1 MSYVDSICIKFLS
14 PSVIIYGRGN
24 SLFIQREKLKE
35 SLQLKTYD
43 KIHKISFIDCGNNA
57 HEIVCS
63 AGRDILLTKVVD
75 NKFQG
80 TGSITRFND
89 WISSI
94 KYLKDGIAI
103 ITRHNIAAL
112 LELEDNKLIIKKKFK
127 CDDNST
133 LYCSFIHGN
142 AWKDLIFFSG
152 TALGELIIWKKD
164 ELSKESTTLYQKSTH
179 NGVIFSVSY
188 DEDYHGIVTASDDRS
203 IKVYRPNESFSELKE
218 LSQLFGHTSRVFVC
232 KIIKYNEEVKFISA
246 GEDSNICFWTENG
259 TLQSKKNISAS
270 GGIWDLDYDLK
281 NNRIVTSSSTGKL
294 NQFLLDKIFHEVY
307 SQEVIST
314 REHVEP
320 SKLIYLENGT
330 LCAIDSRTQ
339 IYTKMS
345 TNNQWIKV
353 EHPYISQKIV
363 AMDVFKNRL
372 FLAVKSS
379 ILIFDYSQIY
389 EKLNFTFELNVDEK
403 FPLPQESNYIR
414 AIHVL
419 NRNEIFLSDVYGSCM
434 VVNVESKVVKN
445 LFKIPKS
452 IEPWTTSVEKID
464 DYWIIADRVGSL
476 YLYRNDENDLSTFQM
491 PIQKLSKLHG
501 LTGVTTIRSMD
512 NDFIKTTGNDGTI
525 KTLHLNRKTSQL
537 EFCQLERTHVHFIEK
552 IREYND
558 ESYIHGFNDN
568 FFVMYKDREIIYE
581 HKCGGRHRHWDVTLI
596 NKDDCKVQFAYIY
609 KKQVHCVEFY
619 LNNFKIDTPIN
630 DKSNII
636 WHTKP
641 CNVLKVIDDSGILI
655 SGGED
660 TILKFTK
667 IEMMEDGNVL
677 YTKIADINSHISSIK
692 AIVTWRE
699 NDEEKGDDLN
709 IISLGSRAQIVMTKV
724 IKMKYV
730 KEEINFMLTNSL
742 LCGNSKETTFDTET
756 RFTCAFFDVKRRHL
770 FVGCSDGYLRVF
782 KLQHNEFS
790 SSLKPFI
797 ESFYGKCIL
806 HITMIK
812 SFILTMATDGIVCF
826 WYFNEMQ
833 EEEIEHRHN
842 LNELK
847 IIHKLQHNQNGIN
860 CFDVFTINDDHY
872 KIATSGDDTGLYV
885 TEFET
890 VDNSLIKCYK
900 TIYSYGIHIAQVT
913 GIKFITSDKLL
924 TVSVDQTLCKVE
936 IKSDKFTIIDKK
948 FTCISDVKGFSF
960 FNENLIFVHGAG
972 LEAIKYF

>member
-1 MSYVDSICIKFLS
+1 MSYVDSICIKFLN
-14 PSVIIYGRGN
+14 PSLVIYGRGN
-24 SLFIQREKLKE
+24 NLFIQNENIKE
-35 SLQLKTYD
+35 NLQLKTYD
-43 KIHKISFIDCGNNA
+43 KIHKISFLDCGDGIYD
-57 HEIVCS
+57 IVCS
-63 AGRDILLTKVVD
+63 AGRDILLTRVVN

-80 TGSITRFND
+80 PGLLTRFND

-94 KYLKDGIAI
+94 QYLKDGIAI

-112 LELEDNKLIIKKKFK
+112 LKIENDKLIVQKKLK

-142 AWKDLIFFSG
+142 VWEDLIFFSG

-164 ELSKESTTLYQKSTH
+164 EASEDAKTLYQKSTH
-179 NGVIFSVSY
+179 NGVIFSISY
-188 DEDYHGIVTASDDRS
+188 NEDFHGIVTASDDRS
-203 IKVYRPNESFSELKE
+203 IKVYRPNDSFTDLKE
-218 LSQLFGHTSRVFVC
+218 LWQLFGHTSRVFVG
-232 KIIKYNEEVKFISA
+232 KIIKYKDETKFISA
-246 GEDSNICFWTENG
+246 GEDSNICLWTENG
-259 TLQSKKNISAS
+259 MLQSKKNISAS
-270 GGIWDLDYDLK
+270 GGIWDLDYDPK
-281 NNRIVTSSSTGKL
+281 NARIVTSSSTGKL
-294 NQFLLDKIFHEVY
+294 NQFILDKIFYEIHTE
-307 SQEVIST
+307 EVIST
-314 REHVEP
+314 CENVEP
-320 SKLIYLENGT
+320 SKLAYLENGT
-330 LCAIDSRTQ
+330 LCVIDSITQ
-339 IYTKMS
+339 IYTKNS
-345 TNNQWIKV
+345 TKKEWIK
-353 EHPYISQKIV
+353 EDIPSFSQKIV
-363 AMDVFKNRL
+363 AMDVYENRL
-372 FLAVKSS
+372 FLATKDSV
-379 ILIFDYSQIY
+379 LIFDYSNVC

-403 FPLPQESNYIR
+403 FPLQQESNYIR

-452 IEPWTTSVEKID
+452 IEPWTTSVGKID
-464 DYWIIADRVGSL
+464 DYWIIADRIGSL
-476 YLYRNDENDLSTFQM
+476 FLYRNEENDLSTFQM

-501 LTGVTTIRSMD
+501 KTGVTTIRPIN

-537 EFCQLERTHVHFIEK
+537 EFCHLERTHVHFIEK
-552 IREYND
+552 ILEYGD
-558 ESYIHGFNDN
+558 ESYVYGFNDN
-568 FFVMYKDREIIYE
+568 FFVVYKDREIIYE

-619 LNNFKIDTPIN
+619 LNNFNFDTPYN
-630 DKSNII
+630 NKSDII
-636 WHTKP
+636 WHAKP

-667 IEMMEDGNVL
+667 IEMMKDGNVL
-677 YTKIADINSHISSIK
+677 YKKIADINSHISSIK

-709 IISLGSRAQIVMTKV
+709 IISMGGRAQIVMTKV

-730 KEEINFMLTNSL
+730 KEEINFMLTNSM
-742 LCGNSKETTFDTET
+742 LCGNSKQSTFDTET
-756 RFTCAFFDVKRRHL
+756 RFTCAFYDVKRKHL

-782 KLQHNEFS
+782 KLQYNEFS

-833 EEEIEHRHN
+833 EEVEQGQKIN
-842 LNELK
+842 QLN
-847 IIHKLQHNQNGIN
+847 IIHKLQHNRNGIN
-860 CFDVFTINDDHY
+860 CFDIFTIDDNHY
-872 KIATSGDDTGLYV
+872 KIATSGDDTGLHV
-885 TEFET
+885 TEFEI
-890 VDNSLIKCYK
+890 VDNSLKCYK
-900 TIYSYGIHIAQVT
+900 TINSYGIHIAQVT
-913 GIKFITSDKLL
+913 GIKFITADKLL

-936 IKSDKFTIIDKK
+936 IKSDNFTIIDKK
-948 FTCISDVKGFSF
+948 FTCISDVKGFSLF
-960 FNENLIFVHGAG
+960 DKKFIFVHGAG
-972 LEAIKYF
+972 LEAINYF